1 MTTPPPYGP
10 EQAALT
16 ASSTDDAVTLAPRPW
31 LPLWILALAGL
42 TQVLLPPWDG
52 LPWISGITGLFGL
65 FLLLQTALLR
75 LRFSADALE
84 VLRLDQ
90 EIRRFPYAD
99 WTGWRVF
106 WAPVPVLLYFREI
119 RSLHLL
125 PVLFDGHELR
135 RQLERRVPLSS
146 CEASP

>member
-1 MTTPPPYGP
+1 MTIPPAHGAV
-10 EQAALT
+10 QTAA
-16 ASSTDDAVTLAPRPW
+16 SPDAVTLAPRPW

-42 TQVLLPPWDG
+42 AQVLLPPWEG

-75 LRFSADALE
+75 LRFGPEALQ
-84 VLRLDQ
+84 VLRLEQ

-99 WTGWRVF
+99 WSHWRLF
-106 WAPVPVLLYFREI
+106 WTPVPVLFYFREI

-125 PVLFDGHELR
+125 PMLFDGRELR
-135 RQLERRVPLSS
+135 RQLELRVPLSS
-146 CEASP
+146 SDASP

>member
-1 MTTPPPYGP
+1 MTTPSPQSAPQP
-10 EQAALT
+10 AQTTSLQA
-16 ASSTDDAVTLAPRPW
+16 DVTLAPMPW
-31 LPLWILALAGL
+31 LALAILGAAGL
-42 TQVLLPPWDG
+42 AQVLLPAWAV

-75 LRFSADALE
+75 LRFSAEALL

-90 EIRRFPYAD
+90 EIRRFPYAE

-106 WAPVPVLLYFREI
+106 WPALPVLFYFREI

-125 PVLFDGHELR
+125 PILFDGHELR
-135 RQLERRVPLSS
+135 RQLERRVPLSPS
-146 CEASP
+146 SAS